1 MKLSLKPFYRN
12 IFLFGSI
19 LFLFGIL
26 TLQQSPE
33 VNATHQLFCSAP
45 TYDQPNCTGNV
56 LFNTIGCF
64 LTQPTGCGFPTW
76 TDWDAASCSPSAF
89 CGPSEHCTPTNFCGS
104 DGNYYFRDINC
115 NESQVG
121 ANCEWSCGFEG
132 CQPRPSCDDACSS
145 WSAGGA
151 CGVGCSSI
159 TESQRTRT
167 CPPTHTECATT
178 DCYPASGCE
187 LPPPSCSTQTNC
199 QSGQL
204 IRKNA
209 DCTTTTV
216 DTCGGRGCTSSPLQC
231 NPVQYTLT
239 VSKTGGG
246 TGTITS
252 NPTGINCGGTCSAL
266 YNDGTPV
273 TLTATPTGS
282 DSFQSWSANC
292 APLVDPRQCQ
302 ITLTSTQTVTAT
314 FNQAPQ
320 VGAGQDQDIDFACP
334 TPGNCRVSATL
345 IGSITDPDPY
355 TVEWSLVAG
364 DVGAVEIASPNSE
377 TTGVTFAASGNYTF
391 KLQANDGSTIGSDT
405 VDVIVRNNP
414 PDVSIAGPVVREVDF
429 GFPINLQGSATNDG
443 LPNPPG
449 ALQLQW
455 RKISGPGTVT
465 FSNPTGATTNAQ
477 LSQAGVYDLRLEA
490 ADGEFTRQASVEI
503 RYGAPGRYGLLP
515 CGAIIDDPTTSWHE
529 TDSCELKHLFLLLQN
544 LLNFAL
550 WKLVPLI
557 IAVLVVA
564 TGAVFFFQFG
574 GPGVLTKVRTIWSMV
589 GKGVLILLFSWLFL
603 NFLLGVLDF
612 NINIFG
618 RWYEISG

>member
-1 MKLSLKPFYRN
+1 
-12 IFLFGSI
+12 
-19 LFLFGIL
+19 
-26 TLQQSPE
+26 
-33 VNATHQLFCSAP
+33 
-45 TYDQPNCTGNV
+45 
-56 LFNTIGCF
+56 
-64 LTQPTGCGFPTW
+64 
-76 TDWDAASCSPSAF
+76 
-89 CGPSEHCTPTNFCGS
+89 
-104 DGNYYFRDINC
+104 
-115 NESQVG
+115 
-121 ANCEWSCGFEG
+121 
-132 CQPRPSCDDACSS
+132 
-145 WSAGGA
+145 
-151 CGVGCSSI
+151 
-159 TESQRTRT
+159 
-167 CPPTHTECATT
+167 
-178 DCYPASGCE
+178 
-187 LPPPSCSTQTNC
+187 
-199 QSGQL
+199 
-204 IRKNA
+204 
-209 DCTTTTV
+209 
-216 DTCGGRGCTSSPLQC
+216 
-231 NPVQYTLT
+231 
-239 VSKTGGG
+239 
-246 TGTITS
+246 
-252 NPTGINCGGTCSAL
+252 L

-391 KLQANDGSTIGSDT
+391 KLQANDGASTGADT
-405 VDVIVRNNP
+405 VDIRVLNDP
-414 PDVSIAGPVVREVDF
+414 PSVSIMGSSVLEIKF
-429 GFPINLQGSATNDG
+429 GFLPIELRGIANDPDG

-529 TDSCELKHLFLLLQN
+529 TDSCELKHLFLLLQT
-544 LLNFAL
+544 LLTFVL
-550 WKLVPLI
+550 WKLVPLTV
-557 IAVLVVA
+557 ATLVVA
-564 TGAVFFFQFG
+564 TGAIFFFQFG

-603 NFLLGVLDF
+603 NFLLGVLEFD
-612 NINIFG
+612 INIFG